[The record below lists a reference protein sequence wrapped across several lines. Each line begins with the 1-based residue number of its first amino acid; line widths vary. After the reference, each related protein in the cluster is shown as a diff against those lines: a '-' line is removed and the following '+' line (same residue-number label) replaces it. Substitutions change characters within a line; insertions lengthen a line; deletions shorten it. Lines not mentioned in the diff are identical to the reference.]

1 MNNDWRRLTTAGWL
15 AALAPATLLVLAPA
29 AAAQVYCN
37 LTKVEVSPLTN
48 GVQLAFVADGVLE
61 WRPENNDWN
70 AFFGENHQKVSEIA
84 IRFPGARSKL
94 DSNFVDVGRIPVS
107 HVQVAVPQ
115 DAQRGIGLAAKIIMS
130 EPATF
135 QTATS
140 PDQQRLM
147 ITVNSERTLETTPT
161 GTGTTTGVANEGKLV
176 VEALDGGIAVT
187 ALKADIHEVFAQVGA
202 KAGLSIAVDDAVQH
216 KASMRLPAMDPL
228 VVLQAIASAYGL
240 AVSNRSGMYMISEGV
255 PKDMAT
261 YNRSGTE
268 SFALKHMT
276 AAEAQGLLPTF
287 LFSYLH
293 VNKEQ
298 NALVVTAP
306 TQMLE
311 KIHRDLEQ
319 VDVAPPLIMVEALAV
334 ELTNTQDAN
343 LGVNWSYRGHTSEV
357 SSDTQTGDI
366 RFHDLGPQDFDSGVA
381 FTRTLAAKLD
391 TLVAAGRAEIRA
403 SPRMAAVNGE
413 KAEIF
418 IGAQRFIK
426 VQYLQYGQQQE
437 RIQGVPVGVRLA
449 VQPWTGSN
457 SEITTH
463 ATVEVSNIIEVDS
476 QTGLPLLSTRRAE
489 STVRTRADETIVIG
503 GLSQRQEEQTVRK
516 VPILGDLPLI
526 GPLLFRRKLRKAV
539 DSELVIFLT
548 PRILTPTGRLPNQDE
563 EAAMRRRF
571 LEPGDPGYP
580 TEAPPTGPPA
590 PAAAPQAP

>member
-1 MNNDWRRLTTAGWL
+1 MTTHWRRWAGVWL
-15 AALAPATLLVLAPA
+15 PATVAGALLLFLAPTAP
-29 AAAQVYCN
+29 AQVYCN

-48 GVQLAFVADGVLE
+48 GVQLGFVADGVLG

-70 AFFGENHQKVSEIA
+70 AFYGDNRGKVSEIA
-84 IRFPGARSKL
+84 FRFPGARSKL
-94 DSNFVDVGRIPVS
+94 ESNFVDVGVIPVS
-107 HVQVAVPQ
+107 YVQVSVPE
-115 DAQRGIGLAAKIIMS
+115 DANQGIGLAAKIIMS

-135 QTATS
+135 QTSTS

-147 ITVNSERTLETTPT
+147 ITVNSERTLEATASGP
-161 GTGTTTGVANEGKLV
+161 GTTTGVGKEGELV
-176 VEALDGGIAVT
+176 VEARDGGIAVT

-228 VVLQAIASAYGL
+228 VLLHAIASAYGL
-240 AVSNRSGMYMISEGV
+240 AVSDRSGMYMISEGV

-276 AAEAQGLLPTF
+276 AAEAQSLLPTF

-293 VNKEQ
+293 VNMEQ

-306 TQMLE
+306 TQMLD
-311 KIHRDLEQ
+311 KIRRDLEQ
-319 VDVAPPLIMVEALAV
+319 TDVAPPLIMVEALAV
-334 ELTNTQDAN
+334 ELTNTEEAN
-343 LGVNWSYRGHTSEV
+343 LGVNWSYQGHTSEV

-391 TLVAAGRAEIRA
+391 TLVAAGKAEIRA

-437 RIQGVPVGVRLA
+437 RIQGVPVGVRLS

-463 ATVEVSNIIEVDS
+463 ATVEVSNIVEVDS

-489 STVRTRADETIVIG
+489 STVRTKADETIVVG
-503 GLSQRQEEQTVRK
+503 GLVQRQEEQTIRK

-526 GPLLFRRKLRKAV
+526 GPLLFRRKLRSAV
-539 DSELVIFLT
+539 NSELVLFLT
-548 PRILTPTGRLPNQDE
+548 PRILTKTGGLPDQNE
-563 EAAMRRRF
+563 EDRIRRRF

-580 TEAPPTGPPA
+580 TEEAPAVPPA
-590 PAAAPQAP
+590 GAAAAPAP